1 MFSFKG
7 HQYCIFRLYNL
18 LRLTIWLILVSS
30 FLLVSVTI
38 WGSKKFCI
46 DHVLWRIYCIKHKM
60 IWFSILISNVIE
72 RKSWHA
78 GLCLNLLLHLGC
90 WFFGIF
96 HMRFTLKFLR
106 VINIHHSTGL
116 KLPSYIYIY
125 ILNGFNY
132 CSCCSMAKK
141 RNLYNMLLVWD
152 SNAHLTPQASST
164 MTMYGMCCPGWMGS
178 TSSLEKLSRA
188 WTWCM
193 QLKEGLEPTVESPER
208 KLLLPTQEKF
218 PRPSGMRKDDTSY
231 QRFWSWFEFTRLI
244 LRWLILISS
253 LSPKF
258 LQLGLINENISL
270 FL

>member
-1 MFSFKG
+1 
-7 HQYCIFRLYNL
+7 
-18 LRLTIWLILVSS
+18 
-30 FLLVSVTI
+30 
-38 WGSKKFCI
+38 
-46 DHVLWRIYCIKHKM
+46 M
-60 IWFSILISNVIE
+60 IWFLILIPNVIE

-78 GLCLNLLLHLGC
+78 GLYLNLLLHLGC

-96 HMRFTLKFLR
+96 HMRFTLLR

-116 KLPSYIYIY
+116 KLPSYIYIT
-125 ILNGFNY
+125 
-132 CSCCSMAKK
+132 CWKMAKK

-152 SNAHLTPQASST
+152 SNAHLTPHASST
-164 MTMYGMCCPGWMGS
+164 MTMYGMRCPGWMGS
-178 TSSLEKLSRA
+178 TSSLAKLSRA

-208 KLLLPTQEKF
+208 RLLLPTQEKF

-244 LRWLILISS
+244 FRWLILISS
-253 LSPKF
+253 LSRKF